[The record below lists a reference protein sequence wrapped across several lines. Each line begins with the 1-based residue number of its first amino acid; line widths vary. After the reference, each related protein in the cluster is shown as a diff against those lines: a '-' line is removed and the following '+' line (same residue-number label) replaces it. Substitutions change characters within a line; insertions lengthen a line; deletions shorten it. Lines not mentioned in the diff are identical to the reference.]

1 MRLRIKLNLL
11 IIQKTGGDNMKVKT
25 SFHGVV
31 KEIPQRLEKSF
42 QLNDRYH
49 SAKLSLD
56 RLGNYDVHVP
66 YNVTDATARRSLWYK
81 STMLELTQQ
90 MLNAY
95 TNATA
100 AFVNIVKHSVSIETE
115 IQHYLNRLEHLQP
128 AKYTRNQC
136 SALQPTKQ
144 SVKVE
149 LEEEAAKKYYTLFFS
164 NSSIKKR
171 YVEENLETTYADR
184 LKKWEEVVSYF
195 DYIESIVEAKANK
208 EFYERYLKE
217 KKILEDKLFG
227 PDEYVQTGISEIKE
241 DPNLPVRNLPC
252 VIEYKQKDKVLD
264 ITVDIDSEPAI
275 PGDFAQLYATGKL
288 WIKAKHARDL
298 AFEKTSYYLGLA
310 YYLSSKLFGLTLNI
324 SKIHFSLVNNR
335 ENQGILWVEFE
346 RDSLKNALANKSIN
360 LIQETL
366 MMNHVFDLGNGWDLK
381 KIPLQNFN
389 QLIEERKNRTQLAK
403 QPKQPSKRTD
413 YVEVSIQDA
422 KLLANSIHDNQELL
436 AAIRD
441 AENNNTEKVNISKAQ
456 AGILEEIKKSDNSN
470 TFFESPC
477 TPPVAAET
485 KEFSEAEYHEYNV
498 TEQIS
503 ENDSNYNLLMRDFI
517 QKVIKVEAPISRD
530 LLNRRI
536 CAAMGISRVSARLS
550 ERLSSLISTLNLFT
564 TESGKTIYW
573 SDQVHPENFRIY
585 RTSSGRDVLDIPYEE
600 IANCI
605 VCYINSTGEYDKE
618 IILRSS
624 ANILGFTRMGVNV
637 KAAMEAGLQYGLK
650 TGILNDN
657 GAKISIT
664 I

>member
-1 MRLRIKLNLL
+1 
-11 IIQKTGGDNMKVKT
+11 MKVKT

-31 KEIPQRLEKSF
+31 KDIPQRLEKSF

-115 IQHYLNRLEHLQP
+115 IQHYVNRLEHLQP
-128 AKYTRNQC
+128 AKYARKQC
-136 SALQPTKQ
+136 PSLQPTKQ
-144 SVKVE
+144 SVKIE

-184 LKKWEEVVSYF
+184 LKKWEEIVSYF

-217 KKILEDKLFG
+217 KKTLEDKLFG
-227 PDEYVQTGISEIKE
+227 PDEFVQAGISEIRE
-241 DPNLPVRNLPC
+241 DPNLPVRNLSC
-252 VIEYKQKDKVLD
+252 AIEYKQKDKVLD
-264 ITVDIDSEPAI
+264 IIVDINGEPAI

-288 WIKAKHARDL
+288 WVKAKAARDL

-324 SKIHFSLVNNR
+324 SKIRCSLVNNT
-335 ENQGILWVEFE
+335 ENMGILWIEFE
-346 RDSLKNALANKSIN
+346 RESLKNALTNQSIN

-381 KIPLQNFN
+381 KIPLSNFN
-389 QLIEERKNRTQLAK
+389 QLVEERNNRTQLVK
-403 QPKQPSKRTD
+403 QPKPSQRHTD
-413 YVEVSIQDA
+413 NIEVSIQDA
-422 KLLANSIHDNQELL
+422 KLLASSIHDNEELL
-436 AAIRD
+436 AAIQD
-441 AENNNTEKVNISKAQ
+441 AEAKNECNVNISKAH
-456 AGILEEIKKSDNSN
+456 AGILEEIKKSNNQN
-470 TFFESPC
+470 TLFEAPS
-477 TPPVAAET
+477 TSSSAAEPQGI
-485 KEFSEAEYHEYNV
+485 SEVDYQEYNV
-498 TEQIS
+498 TEQIF
-503 ENDSNYNLLMRDFI
+503 ENESNYNLLMREFI
-517 QKVIKVEAPISRD
+517 QKVINTEAPISRD

-536 CAAMGISRVSARLS
+536 CSAMGISRVSARLS
-550 ERLSSLISTLNLFT
+550 ERLSSIISSLNLFT
-564 TESGKTIYW
+564 TESSKTIYW
-573 SDQVHPENFRIY
+573 SDLVRPNNFKIY
-585 RTSSGRDVLDIPYEE
+585 RTGSGRDVLDIPYEE
-600 IANCI
+600 IANSI
-605 VCYINSTGEYDKE
+605 ACYVNTSDDNDKE
-618 IILRSS
+618 RILRTA
-624 ANILGFTRMGVNV
+624 ANNLGFTRMGVNV
-637 KAAMEAGLQYGLK
+637 RAAMEEGFLYGIK
-650 TGILNDN
+650 TGILN
-657 GAKISIT
+657 GARISTT

>member
-1 MRLRIKLNLL
+1 
-11 IIQKTGGDNMKVKT
+11 MKVKT

-31 KEIPQRLEKSF
+31 KDIPQRLEKSF

-81 STMLELTQQ
+81 STMLDLTQQ

-115 IQHYLNRLEHLQP
+115 IQHYVNRLEHLQP
-128 AKYTRNQC
+128 AKYARKQC
-136 SALQPTKQ
+136 PSLQPTKQ
-144 SVKVE
+144 SVKIE

-171 YVEENLETTYADR
+171 YVDENLETTYADR
-184 LKKWEEVVSYF
+184 LKKWEDIVSYF

-217 KKILEDKLFG
+217 KKALEDKLFG
-227 PDEYVQTGISEIKE
+227 PDEFVQAGISEIKE
-241 DPNLPVRNLPC
+241 DPNLPVRNLSC
-252 VIEYKQKDKVLD
+252 AIEYKQKDKVLD
-264 ITVDIDSEPAI
+264 IIVDINGEPAI

-288 WIKAKHARDL
+288 WVKAKAARDL

-381 KIPLQNFN
+381 KIPLSYFN
-389 QLIEERKNRTQLAK
+389 QLVEERKNRTQLVK
-403 QPKQPSKRTD
+403 QPKHSQRHTD
-413 YVEVSIQDA
+413 NIEVSIQDA
-422 KLLANSIHDNQELL
+422 KLLASSIHDNEELL
-436 AAIRD
+436 AAIQD
-441 AENNNTEKVNISKAQ
+441 AEAKNECNVNISKAH
-456 AGILEEIKKSDNSN
+456 AGILEEIKKSNNQN
-470 TFFESPC
+470 TLFEAPS
-477 TPPVAAET
+477 TSSSAAEPQGI
-485 KEFSEAEYHEYNV
+485 SEVDYQEYNV
-498 TEQIS
+498 TEQIF
-503 ENDSNYNLLMRDFI
+503 ENESNYNLLMREFI
-517 QKVIKVEAPISRD
+517 QKVINTEAPISRD

-536 CAAMGISRVSARLS
+536 CSAMGISRVSARLS
-550 ERLSSLISTLNLFT
+550 ERLSSIISSLNLFT
-564 TESGKTIYW
+564 TESSKTIYW
-573 SDQVHPENFRIY
+573 SDLVRPNNFKIY
-585 RTSSGRDVLDIPYEE
+585 RTGSGRDVLDIPYEE
-600 IANCI
+600 IANSI
-605 VCYINSTGEYDKE
+605 ACYVNTSDDNDKE
-618 IILRSS
+618 RILRTA
-624 ANILGFTRMGVNV
+624 ANNLGFTRMGVNV
-637 KAAMEAGLQYGLK
+637 RAAMEEGFLYGIK
-650 TGILNDN
+650 TGILN
-657 GAKISIT
+657 GARISTT

>member
-1 MRLRIKLNLL
+1 
-11 IIQKTGGDNMKVKT
+11 MKVKT

-31 KEIPQRLEKSF
+31 KDIPQRLEKSF

-81 STMLELTQQ
+81 STMLDLTQQ

-115 IQHYLNRLEHLQP
+115 IQHYVNRLEHLQP
-128 AKYTRNQC
+128 AKYARKQC
-136 SALQPTKQ
+136 PSLQPTKQ
-144 SVKVE
+144 SVKIE

-184 LKKWEEVVSYF
+184 LKKWEEIVSYF

-217 KKILEDKLFG
+217 KKTLEDKLFG
-227 PDEYVQTGISEIKE
+227 PDEFVQAGISEIKE
-241 DPNLPVRNLPC
+241 DPNLPVRNLSC
-252 VIEYKQKDKVLD
+252 AIEYKQKDKVLD
-264 ITVDIDSEPAI
+264 IIVDINGEPAI

-288 WIKAKHARDL
+288 WVKAKAARDL

-324 SKIHFSLVNNR
+324 SKIRCSLVNNT
-335 ENQGILWVEFE
+335 ENLGILWIEFE
-346 RDSLKNALANKSIN
+346 RESLKNALTNQSIN

-381 KIPLQNFN
+381 KIPLSNFN
-389 QLIEERKNRTQLAK
+389 QLVEERKNRTQLVK
-403 QPKQPSKRTD
+403 PPKPSQRHTD
-413 YVEVSIQDA
+413 NVEVSIQDA
-422 KLLANSIHDNQELL
+422 KLLASSIHDNQELL
-436 AAIRD
+436 AAIQD
-441 AENNNTEKVNISKAQ
+441 AEAKRECNVNISKAH
-456 AGILEEIKKSDNSN
+456 AGILEEIKKSNNQN
-470 TFFESPC
+470 TLFEAPS
-477 TPPVAAET
+477 TSSSTAEPQGI
-485 KEFSEAEYHEYNV
+485 SEVNYQEYNV
-498 TEQIS
+498 TEQIF
-503 ENDSNYNLLMRDFI
+503 ENESNYNLLMREFI
-517 QKVIKVEAPISRD
+517 QKVINTEAPISRD

-536 CAAMGISRVSARLS
+536 CSAMGISRVSARLS
-550 ERLSSLISTLNLFT
+550 ERLSSIITSLNLFT
-564 TESGKTIYW
+564 TESSKTIYW
-573 SDQVHPENFRIY
+573 SDQVRPNNFKIY
-585 RTSSGRDVLDIPYEE
+585 RTGSGRDVLDIPYEE
-600 IANCI
+600 IANSI
-605 VCYINSTGEYDKE
+605 ACYVNASDDNDKE
-618 IILRSS
+618 RILRTA
-624 ANILGFTRMGVNV
+624 ANNLGFTRMGVNV
-637 KAAMEAGLQYGLK
+637 RAAMEKGLQHGLK
-650 TGILNDN
+650 TGILN
-657 GAKISIT
+657 GTKISTT

>member
-1 MRLRIKLNLL
+1 MRLRIRLNLL

-381 KIPLQNFN
+381 KIPLSNFN
-389 QLIEERKNRTQLAK
+389 QLVEERKNRTQLVK
-403 QPKQPSKRTD
+403 QPKPSQRHTD
-413 YVEVSIQDA
+413 NIEVSIQDA
-422 KLLANSIHDNQELL
+422 KLLASSIHDNEELL
-436 AAIRD
+436 AAIQD
-441 AENNNTEKVNISKAQ
+441 AEAKNECNVNISKAH
-456 AGILEEIKKSDNSN
+456 AGILEEIKKSNNQN
-470 TFFESPC
+470 TLFEAPS
-477 TPPVAAET
+477 TSSSAAEPQGI
-485 KEFSEAEYHEYNV
+485 SEVDYQEYNV
-498 TEQIS
+498 TEQIF
-503 ENDSNYNLLMRDFI
+503 ENESNYNLLMREFI
-517 QKVIKVEAPISRD
+517 QKVINTEAPISRD

-536 CAAMGISRVSARLS
+536 CSAMGISRVSARLS
-550 ERLSSLISTLNLFT
+550 ERLSSIISSLNLFT
-564 TESGKTIYW
+564 TESSKTIYW
-573 SDQVHPENFRIY
+573 SDLVRPNNFKIY
-585 RTSSGRDVLDIPYEE
+585 RTGSGRDVLDIPYEE
-600 IANCI
+600 IANSI
-605 VCYINSTGEYDKE
+605 AYYVNASDDNDKE
-618 IILRSS
+618 RILRTA
-624 ANILGFTRMGVNV
+624 ANNLGFTRMGVNV
-637 KAAMEAGLQYGLK
+637 RAAMEEGFLYGIK
-650 TGILNDN
+650 TGILN
-657 GAKISIT
+657 GTRISTT

>member
-1 MRLRIKLNLL
+1 
-11 IIQKTGGDNMKVKT
+11 MKVKT

-31 KEIPQRLEKSF
+31 KDIPQRLEKSF

-128 AKYTRNQC
+128 AKYARKQC
-136 SALQPTKQ
+136 PSLQPTKQ
-144 SVKVE
+144 SVKIE

-184 LKKWEEVVSYF
+184 LKKWEEIVSYF

-217 KKILEDKLFG
+217 KKTLEDKLFG
-227 PDEYVQTGISEIKE
+227 PDEFVQAGISEIKE
-241 DPNLPVRNLPC
+241 DPNLPVRNLSC
-252 VIEYKQKDKVLD
+252 AIEYKQKDKVLD
-264 ITVDIDSEPAI
+264 IIVDINGEPAI

-288 WIKAKHARDL
+288 WVKAKAARDL

-324 SKIHFSLVNNR
+324 SKIRCSLVNNT
-335 ENQGILWVEFE
+335 ENMGILWIEFE
-346 RDSLKNALANKSIN
+346 RESLKNALTNQSIN

-381 KIPLQNFN
+381 KIPLSNFN
-389 QLIEERKNRTQLAK
+389 QLVEERKNRTQLVK
-403 QPKQPSKRTD
+403 QPKPSQRHTD
-413 YVEVSIQDA
+413 NIEVSIQDA
-422 KLLANSIHDNQELL
+422 KLLASSIHDNQELL
-436 AAIRD
+436 AAIQD
-441 AENNNTEKVNISKAQ
+441 AEAKSECNVNISKAH
-456 AGILEEIKKSDNSN
+456 AGILEEIKNSN
-470 TFFESPC
+470 NQNTLFEAPS
-477 TPPVAAET
+477 TSSSAAEPQGI
-485 KEFSEAEYHEYNV
+485 SEVDYQEYNV
-498 TEQIS
+498 TEQIF
-503 ENDSNYNLLMRDFI
+503 ENESNYNLLMREFI
-517 QKVIKVEAPISRD
+517 QKVINTEAPISRD

-536 CAAMGISRVSARLS
+536 CSAMGISRVSARLS
-550 ERLSSLISTLNLFT
+550 ERLSSIISSLNLFT
-564 TESGKTIYW
+564 TESSKTIYW
-573 SDQVHPENFRIY
+573 SDLVRPNNFKIY
-585 RTSSGRDVLDIPYEE
+585 RTGSGRDVLDIPYEE
-600 IANCI
+600 IANSI
-605 VCYINSTGEYDKE
+605 ASYVNASDDNDKE
-618 IILRSS
+618 RILRTA
-624 ANILGFTRMGVNV
+624 ANNLGFTRMGVNV
-637 KAAMEAGLQYGLK
+637 RAAMEEGLLYGIK
-650 TGILNDN
+650 AGILNGN
-657 GAKISIT
+657 RISTT